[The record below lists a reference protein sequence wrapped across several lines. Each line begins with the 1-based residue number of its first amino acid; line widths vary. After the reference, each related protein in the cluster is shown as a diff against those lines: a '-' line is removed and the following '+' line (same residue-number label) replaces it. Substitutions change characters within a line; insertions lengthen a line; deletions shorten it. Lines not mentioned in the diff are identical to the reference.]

1 MLTKGAIEDLIM
13 RHLSSPDNGIEEEL
27 HCPVPY
33 GKERAPGGPGGAAP
47 LAKKKAVPEKRVFIS
62 DWELRRLYK
71 PGAKS
76 VRVPAGSIV
85 SPLSLDWLDYNGIT
99 VVRN

>member
-1 MLTKGAIEDLIM
+1 MLTKGAVEDLIM
-13 RHLSSPDNGIEEEL
+13 QHLSG
-27 HCPVPY
+27 V
-33 GKERAPGGPGGAAP
+33 PGGAAP
-47 LAKKKAVPEKRVFIS
+47 LAKRKAGPEKRVFIS

-76 VRVPAGSIV
+76 VQVPAGSIV

-99 VVRN
+99 VVRV